1 MLLRRT
7 RSYAT
12 IWERFGH
19 LSQTQDSLALE
30 HRGLWRW
37 LLLPQAAFVMP
48 IDDPE
53 ATKHLTRW
61 QEAFSPWLPYDP
73 QPEDRLHITLQH
85 VGLLRYKPWLWLPN
99 SWRPA
104 ALSRLAEQVRA
115 ALESVE
121 AFDLQ
126 LGPLNAFPNVLFAE
140 VHDSDQCLR
149 LLRTKLRRG
158 LPMRARPPS
167 RWPYLPHVT
176 LGNWGRQPA
185 APLVNALRPYRVA
198 QPVPFRVTHVR
209 LTVYTR
215 NALPLRRDTLRVAQE
230 TVIADYQL
238 KE

>member
-1 MLLRRT
+1 MLRRT

-12 IWERFGH
+12 IWDRFGH

-30 HRGLWRW
+30 RRGLWRW
-37 LLLPQAAFVMP
+37 LLLAQAAFVIP
-48 IDDPE
+48 IEDPV
-53 ATKHLTRW
+53 ATQQLTRW
-61 QEAFSPWLPYDP
+61 QEAFRSWLSYDP
-73 QPEDRLHITLQH
+73 QPEDRLHITLH
-85 VGLLRYKPWLWLPN
+85 YVGLLRYKPWLWLPS

-104 ALSRLAEQVRA
+104 AVSRLAEQVRE

-140 VHDSDQCLR
+140 VHDRDQCLR
-149 LLRTKLRRG
+149 LLRARLRRV
-158 LPMRARPPS
+158 LPLRARPPS
-167 RWPYLPHVT
+167 PWPYTPHIT

-185 APLVNALRPYRVA
+185 APLVDALRPYRA
-198 QPVPFRVTHVR
+198 ARPVPFRVTRVR

-230 TVIADYQL
+230 AVIADYQL
-238 KE
+238 KG